1 MIIQKFKEVLQWFAK
16 IRIISTSA
24 ATMLRL
30 HMNLMWMQGGGP
42 ARYAM
47 KYDKRWWRERPYS
60 LYKIDIS
67 PLLWQRCDCKLG
79 ASWESND
86 CKPQNMRLLSLV
98 TVYFGLSYTVTQRS
112 MLKYDHRP
120 TPNFSK
126 FYSNFFHLFFK
137 NRIIQNFVCF
147 KRLNTKAVS
156 YKIAKFI
163 LKNNFTRPIR
173 IALQGTTYSGFLYVI
188 VVTTSDFSTFFLKFS
203 CYVITTPWLTSIW
216 LFKMDL

>member
-1 MIIQKFKEVLQWFAK
+1 MIKDDDESDHIHYIKL
-16 IRIISTSA
+16 TSVHCFDSD
-24 ATMLRL
+24 AT
-30 HMNLMWMQGGGP
+30 
-42 ARYAM
+42 
-47 KYDKRWWRERPYS
+47 
-60 LYKIDIS
+60 
-67 PLLWQRCDCKLG
+67 
-79 ASWESND
+79 ASWGHRENQMTANRKICD
-86 CKPQNMRLLSLV
+86 LSLV
-98 TVYFGLSYTVTQRS
+98 TVYLGLSYTVTQRS

-120 TPNFSK
+120 TLNFSK

-188 VVTTSDFSTFFLKFS
+188 VVTTIDFSTFFLKFS
-203 CYVITTPWLTSIW
+203 C
-216 LFKMDL
+216 